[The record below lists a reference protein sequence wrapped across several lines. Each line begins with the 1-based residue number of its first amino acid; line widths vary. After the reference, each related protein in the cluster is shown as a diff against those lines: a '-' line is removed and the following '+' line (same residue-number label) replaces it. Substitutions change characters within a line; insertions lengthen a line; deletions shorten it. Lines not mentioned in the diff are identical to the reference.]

1 MGEGLASDG
10 ARASGQARGAAL
22 RELAWLFLRLGTT
35 AFGGPAAHVAMMEDE
50 VVRRRGWMTREDFLD
65 LYGATN
71 LIPGP
76 SSTELAI
83 HIGHRQAGWAGL
95 LVAGSCFIIPAA
107 LITLG
112 FAWGYVRFGA
122 VPEMSALLYGVKPV
136 IIAVVVQALWGLGR
150 AGLRSTPSLVLA
162 ALCAGAILLG
172 VHELA
177 VLAGAGALAVA
188 HRLAAGRSAGPSA
201 GAAAAVPLAG
211 GAAVP
216 LAGGVAATAAVAS
229 APFGLLPLFL
239 FFLKVGSVLFGS
251 GYVLLAF
258 LRADLVERYRWMT
271 EAQLLDAV
279 AVGQVTPGPVFTTAT
294 FIGYL
299 LGGVPGAVVATA
311 GIFLPA
317 FFFVAL
323 SGPLI
328 PRLRR
333 SAVASAFLDGVNA
346 ASLALM
352 AVVSYRLARA
362 AVVDWLTAALALLA
376 ALLLVRCRVS
386 SLWLIVAGAALGIAS
401 VHL

>member
-1 MGEGLASDG
+1 MGEGLASEGVG
-10 ARASGQARGAAL
+10 APGQARGAAL
-22 RELAWLFLRLGTT
+22 WELARLFLRLGAT

-83 HIGHRQAGWAGL
+83 HIGHRRAGWAGL
-95 LVAGSCFIIPAA
+95 LVAGGCFIVPAA

-112 FAWGYVRFGA
+112 FAWAYVRFGA

-150 AGLRSTPSLVLA
+150 TGLRSKLAVALA
-162 ALCAGAILLG
+162 ALCAAASLLG

-188 HRLAAGRSAGPSA
+188 HRLAAARPGGPSP
-201 GAAAAVPLAG
+201 GAAAVAVPLAG
-211 GAAVP
+211 GAAAAAA
-216 LAGGVAATAAVAS
+216 AGV
-229 APFGLLPLFL
+229 PFGLLPLFL

-299 LGGVPGAVVATA
+299 LGRLPGAAVATV

-328 PRLRR
+328 PRVRR
-333 SAVASAFLDGVNA
+333 SVVASAFLDGVNA

-362 AVVDWLTAALALLA
+362 ALVDWLTCALAIMA
-376 ALLLVRCRVS
+376 TLLLVRYRVS
-386 SLWLIVAGAALGIAS
+386 SLWLILAGAAIGIAS